1 MGVLDGCGLA
11 ACCGMSRSAH
21 TLTHRRPPR
30 SSGFTLVELSVA
42 IAIFAVLAA
51 LSGAAL
57 ISLRNGARR
66 RSVGAELYGAM
77 LSSRN
82 RAVARQKTQVIVIST
97 TADSSGY
104 FGHYVFEDAAAP
116 LKIWSS
122 ADLTTIL
129 NALDPAKPATA
140 PSPYKLTVLDSL
152 NVPANPY
159 LVSSDAWAGTALPFP
174 WGGLAGTGG
183 KVSTAAGCTF
193 CVSGRGAIGFLP
205 NGRTIFNTSTATAGM
220 VVIDPLSA
228 APPSAVA
235 VSTSGF
241 SQLVDKR

>member
-1 MGVLDGCGLA
+1 
-11 ACCGMSRSAH
+11 MSRSAH

-30 SSGFTLVELSVA
+30 SSGFTLVELAVA
-42 IAIFAVLAA
+42 IAIFSVLAA

-57 ISLRNGARR
+57 MSLRNGARR
-66 RSVGAELYGAM
+66 RSASAELYGAM

-82 RAVARQKTQVIVIST
+82 RAVARQRTQVIVIST
-97 TADSSGY
+97 SADSGGY
-104 FGHYVFEDAAAP
+104 FGHYVFEDATTP
-116 LKIWSS
+116 DPKIWSS

-140 PSPYKLTVLDSL
+140 PAPYKLALLDSL
-152 NVPANPY
+152 NILSNPY
-159 LVSSDAWAGTALPFP
+159 LVSSDAWSGGAVPFP
-174 WGGLAGTGG
+174 WAAIAVSG
-183 KVSTAAGCTF
+183 KVSTTAGCTF
-193 CVSGRGAIGFLP
+193 CVGGRGAIGFLP
-205 NGRTIFNTSTATAGM
+205 NGRAIFNTSSATAGM
-220 VVIDPLSA
+220 VVIDPLSG

>member
-1 MGVLDGCGLA
+1 MGVPDGCGLA
-11 ACCGMSRSAH
+11 ASWGMSRSTH
-21 TLTHRRPPR
+21 TPPHGRPPG

-57 ISLRNGARR
+57 ISLKNGARR
-66 RSVGAELYGAM
+66 RSASADLYGAM

-82 RAVARQKTQVIVIST
+82 RAVTRQRTQVIVISST
-97 TADSSGY
+97 PDSSGY
-104 FGHYVFEDAAAP
+104 FGHYVFEDATTP
-116 LKIWSS
+116 DPKIWSS

-129 NALDPAKPATA
+129 NTLDPAKPATA
-140 PSPYKLTVLDSL
+140 PAPYKLTMLDNL
-152 NVPANPY
+152 NLPSNPY
-159 LVSSDAWAGTALPFP
+159 LVSSDAWSGTAVPFP
-174 WGGLAGTGG
+174 WAVLAVGGRI
-183 KVSTAAGCTF
+183 STAAGCTF

-205 NGRTIFNTSTATAGM
+205 NGRAIFNTSSATAGM
-220 VVIDPLSA
+220 VVIDPINA

-235 VSTSGF
+235 VSASGF